1 MKIIVM
7 GPQGSGKSTQAELL
21 AQEMGLP
28 HIQAGDV
35 FRYLSQKETPQG
47 RKIKKAMAAG
57 VLIEKN
63 LTLKIIERH
72 LQSQRCQ
79 SGFVLDGF
87 PRRVSTAKKIKIKPD
102 KVFYLELLDEEGIKR
117 LLKRGRPDDK
127 LEVIKKRLEVYHQ
140 ETEPVLAYY
149 QEMGVL
155 EKVDGARS
163 IEEIQT
169 DILKRLKK

>member
-21 AQEMGLP
+21 AQKVGLP

-35 FRYLSQKETPQG
+35 FRYLSQKKTPQG
-47 RKIKKAMAAG
+47 RKIKKAIAAG
-57 VLIEKN
+57 VLIEKG
-63 LTLKIIERH
+63 LTLKIMEKH
-72 LQSQRCQ
+72 LQSQQCQ

-87 PRRVSTAKKIKIKPD
+87 PRRVSTAKKTKVKPD
-102 KVFYLELLDEEGIKR
+102 KVFFLEVSDKENIKR
-117 LLKRGRPDDK
+117 LLKRGRADDTPI
-127 LEVIKKRLEVYHQ
+127 LIKKRLEIYHR
-140 ETEPVLAYY
+140 ETKPLLAYY
-149 QEMGVL
+149 QQLGVL

-163 IEEIQT
+163 IEEIQA